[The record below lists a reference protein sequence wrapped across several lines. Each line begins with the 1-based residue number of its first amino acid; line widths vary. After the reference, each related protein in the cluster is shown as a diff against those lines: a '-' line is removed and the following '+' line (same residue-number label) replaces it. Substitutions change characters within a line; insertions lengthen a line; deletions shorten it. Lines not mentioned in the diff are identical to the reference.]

1 MTSYIY
7 DMVDTWN
14 AGATTFTA
22 VKMNVT
28 DTASASGSLLM
39 DLQVGG
45 SSRFSVSKAGLAV
58 ANTGFGFDTTRAI
71 LSAGSSTMRVGAT
84 GIIAEVNNSHL
95 MLAGY
100 VGFQSSYSSSG
111 GNVDLFLT
119 RRAAANLRL
128 GAADAAGSA
137 IAISSVASNQLTL
150 ASAHGLT
157 TGAAIII
164 TGSVAPSG
172 TTLNVRYYARVISA
186 AVIEL
191 YSTYDQATA
200 ASGTSGIIAVTT
212 AGTSASVR
220 LATPF
225 QSFGVQDF
233 TGTDIPGQPFIIRGS
248 RGTGTGPGGDIVFQ
262 VAPAGTAGSSQNALA
277 TAFQVNGNGGV
288 TGQDGATANTLALR
302 NGTNAQAF
310 RVYNTTD
317 GTNSEFGSIKWN
329 SNVLEIGTETAG
341 SGTAR
346 LVKYFVGPT
355 STNTFITRATS
366 AQQIQFVCNGSV
378 NGAFG
383 VQSGASVGSS
393 HVGLSLG
400 SADYGSATI
409 SSINFGVTLY
419 INPGVMGNSSRDG
432 AHVYIQGGTASTVG
446 NWNGGSVYLDGGA
459 LNGTGAAGNVI
470 IGSTRGNLQIADARD
485 VVLGTTTGT
494 KIGTATTQKIGFYN
508 KTPVVQPTAVA
519 DATDAATAITQL
531 NALLSRMRDLG
542 LIAT

>member
-1 MTSYIY
+1 MPQTIDNLS
-7 DMVDTWN
+7 VTWAN
-14 AGATTFTA
+14 SLTTFTA
-22 VKMNVT
+22 FKFNAI
-28 DTASASGSLLM
+28 DTASAAGSLLI

-45 SSRFSVSKAGLAV
+45 SSQFNVSKAGRAYS
-58 ANTGFGFDTTRAI
+58 AQFYIHPTQNTG
-71 LSAGSSTMRVGAT
+71 L
-84 GIIAEVNNSHL
+84 
-95 MLAGY
+95 
-100 VGFQSSYSSSG
+100 G
-111 GNVDLFLT
+111 GNFTEPRILAQNNTLVTFSIGGMKFVAPIGFTSGDPSVTAADAFLG

-157 TGAAIII
+157 TGAAVII
-164 TGSVAPSG
+164 TGTAAPSG
-172 TTLNVRYYARVISA
+172 TSLNTRYYARVIAA

-200 ASGTSGIIAVTT
+200 ASGTTGIIAVTT

-248 RGTGTGPGGDIVFQ
+248 RGTGTGAGGDIIFQ

-277 TAFQVNGNGGV
+277 TALTIGGDRNVTIDNASAVLQINRSGTSKIVSYVDGGSLNSVNLASDVGLSWNSTTTA
-288 TGQDGATANTLALR
+288 TGSFDLAIFRDASNTLALR
-302 NGTNAQAF
+302 RGTNPQTF

-317 GTNSEFGSIKWN
+317 GTNSEFLESVWSG
-329 SNVLEIGTETAG
+329 NVAYIQTNKAG
-341 SGTAR
+341 SGTTQRKLYLAAIGIR
-346 LVKYFVGPT
+346 LDPT
-355 STNTFITRATS
+355 P
-366 AQQIQFVCNGSV
+366 
-378 NGAFG
+378 
-383 VQSGASVGSS
+383 AS
-393 HVGLSLG
+393 
-400 SADYGSATI
+400 
-409 SSINFGVTLY
+409 
-419 INPGVMGNSSRDG
+419 
-432 AHVYIQGGTASTVG
+432 
-446 NWNGGSVYLDGGA
+446 GGSVEIM
-459 LNGTGAAGNVI
+459 AANI
-470 IGSTRGNLQIADARD
+470 STD
-485 VVLGTTTGT
+485 TTTGM
-494 KIGTATTQKIGFYN
+494 KIGTATTQKLGFYN